1 MIHTIGPHGSC
12 ITVLGTGPGTR
23 RLQQVLCH
31 GQVRH
36 QVVHY
41 VTVQW
46 LGVWHSL
53 GNQPA
58 RDVEAWSI
66 VMQKHLNFDIII
78 INGNVVKPCY
88 FKLKEDK
95 ISEDLLIKQV
105 VATFHHFD
113 ITMVLLISMFSCMYF
128 EIYRE

>member
-1 MIHTIGPHGSC
+1 M
-12 ITVLGTGPGTR
+12 
-23 RLQQVLCH
+23 
-31 GQVRH
+31 
-36 QVVHY
+36 
-41 VTVQW
+41 TVQW
-46 LGVWHSL
+46 LGVWDSL

-66 VMQKHLNFDIII
+66 VMQKHLNFDRII
-78 INGNVVKPCY
+78 INGNVVKPCH

-105 VATFHHFD
+105 VVTFHHFD

>member
-1 MIHTIGPHGSC
+1 M
-12 ITVLGTGPGTR
+12 
-23 RLQQVLCH
+23 
-31 GQVRH
+31 
-36 QVVHY
+36 
-41 VTVQW
+41 TVQW

-58 RDVEAWSI
+58 RDVEAWSM
-66 VMQKHLNFDIII
+66 VMQKHLKFDTII

-105 VATFHHFD
+105 VGDFPSLRHYHGFTD
-113 ITMVLLISMFSCMYF
+113 INVQLYVF
-128 EIYRE
+128 